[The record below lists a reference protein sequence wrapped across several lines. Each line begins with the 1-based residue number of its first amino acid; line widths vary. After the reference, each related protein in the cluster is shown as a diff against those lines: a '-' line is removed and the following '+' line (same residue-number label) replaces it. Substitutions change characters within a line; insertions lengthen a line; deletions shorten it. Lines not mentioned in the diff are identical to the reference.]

1 MKYIV
6 MEGIVRKLP
15 YVNSDLKPTHITVTE
30 KLSVYNQFICIFVYI
45 CK

>member
-6 MEGIVRKLP
+6 MEGIVGKLP
-15 YVNSDLKPTHITVTE
+15 YVNSDLIPTHITVTE